1 MNINPDFDQN
11 NNEVPSAQ
19 FAMEQAMGYL
29 FAEFIEPREEDLE
42 AEDISLLAIIG
53 ETFKEMALR
62 ADAYDKIVKQDK
74 GNDLDGSSG
83 IDFSRN

>member
-1 MNINPDFDQN
+1 MNINPNFNQD

-29 FAEFIEPREEDLE
+29 FAEFIEPREKDLE

-53 ETFKEMALR
+53 STFQEMAVR
-62 ADAYDKIVKQDK
+62 ADAYDKITGTNNNLN
-74 GNDLDGSSG
+74 GNSD